1 MRYFSVPVRGVN
13 MNVSRYITDLD
24 DIQQVIQ
31 TDCVVIGAGIA
42 GLYTALQ
49 LDKETEVMLVTK
61 KTLTDSNTRWA
72 QGGIAAVTSAI
83 DSAQLHK
90 EDTLMAGAGLCESSR
105 VDILVNEGPEGV
117 RHLIQYGVLFD
128 QENGEIA
135 LTREGAHSR
144 HRILHAQGDATGAEI
159 IRGLSQMVQN
169 QENITVLE
177 NHYTIDMITQEGKC
191 HGILVQAP
199 NQKKILIQAKAV
211 VLATGG
217 TGQLYRYTTNPEIAT
232 GDGIALAYRVGAEI
246 QDMEFMQ
253 FHPTVL
259 FYPSAPRFLIS
270 EAVRGEGAI
279 LRNTNGES
287 FMEKYHSMG
296 DLAPRDVVSRAIV
309 SEIERSGNQYVYLD
323 FTHEPEEKIKQR
335 FPTIYKTCLNY
346 GLNLSLDWIPVAPA
360 AHYMMGG
367 VKTGSFGETNITGL
381 YACGEVAC
389 TGVHGANRLASNSLS
404 EAIVFGKRISK
415 HISEHCLKG
424 KLSPSDLLRTLELA
438 TQEGNRNKE
447 EFRSVIEKRL
457 KLQKMMLQHAS
468 LERSEASLKKML
480 NQIDKWLN
488 ELYSATWNDVDSW
501 EYINLLTC
509 SLLVVHAALAREESR
524 GGHFRTD
531 YPSTNDTEWKKH
543 IILAREEKTGVLKE
557 RCKDVESS

>member
-1 MRYFSVPVRGVN
+1 MLSFYIRGDDI
-13 MNVSRYITDLD
+13 MNVSRYISALD
-24 DIQQVIQ
+24 NIQQVIQ

-49 LDKETEVMLVTK
+49 IDKQTEVVLVTK

-72 QGGIAAVTSAI
+72 QGGIAAVTSEI
-83 DSAQLHK
+83 DSPQLHK
-90 EDTLMAGAGLCESSR
+90 EDTLMAGAGLCDPSR

-159 IRGLSQMVQN
+159 IRGLSQRVRS

-177 NHYTIDMITQEGKC
+177 NHYSIDVIAHEGKC

-199 NQKKILIQAKAV
+199 NQKKIMIQAKAV

-246 QDMEFMQ
+246 QDIEFMQ

-279 LRNTNGES
+279 LRNTDGEP
-287 FMEKYHSMG
+287 FMEKYHLMA

-323 FTHEPEEKIKQR
+323 FTHEPEEKIKLR
-335 FPTIYKTCLNY
+335 FPTIYKTCLTY

-367 VKTGSFGETNITGL
+367 VKTGSFGETNIKGL

-404 EAIVFGKRISK
+404 EAIVFGKRIAQHMSD
-415 HISEHCLKG
+415 HCFNE
-424 KLSPSDLLRTLELA
+424 KLSPSDLLRALELA
-438 TQEGNRNKE
+438 NQEGNGKKSMAK
-447 EFRSVIEKRL
+447 SVVEKRL

-468 LERSEASLKKML
+468 LERSEDSLKTILHKIEESL
-480 NQIDKWLN
+480 LDIHSN
-488 ELYSATWNDVDSW
+488 TWNDVDSW

-509 SLLVVHAALAREESR
+509 SLLVVHAALARKESR
-524 GGHFRTD
+524 GGHFRKD
-531 YPSTNDTEWKKH
+531 YPVTKDSQWKKH

-557 RCKDVESS
+557 RYKNVESS